1 VLMSG
6 FMNPDIFIFDLAA
19 LDEHE
24 EFVVRHKIPFTT
36 LDLPEDERARVYGA
50 GAIEYSHTL
59 TEQIGGQL
67 GAGFMLTHFAEAP
80 HHADATARYMPG
92 YIATRAIKPA
102 GQS

>member
-1 VLMSG
+1 MSG
-6 FMNPDIFIFDLAA
+6 FMNPDIYIFDVAA
-19 LDEHE
+19 LDEHD

-36 LDLPEDERARVYGA
+36 LDLSKDERDRSYGD

-67 GAGFMLTHFAEAP
+67 GVGFRLTHLTEAP
-80 HHADATARYMPG
+80 HHADATARVMPG